1 MTVLIVV
8 VAGFAAIAAVATNI
22 SGQKN
27 KHTVF
32 GHQVLIVVSGSMSP
46 AIHTGDLIIDDT
58 VTAQQ
63 ARYLHAGQVI
73 SFRAAPGSTD
83 VITHR
88 IIGRRIIRGAVNYI
102 TKGDANNSPDA
113 ALRPASDVI
122 GVFRISIRGGG
133 YTVNA
138 LHHPVVAVMLLAS
151 VLLWLIAMA
160 LWRKVGK
167 DGPDKRQ

>member
-8 VAGFAAIAAVATNI
+8 VAGFAAIAAIATNI
-22 SGQKN
+22 SGQN
-27 KHTVF
+27 NHTAL
-32 GHQVLIVVSGSMSP
+32 GRQVLIVVSGSMSP
-46 AIHTGDLIIDDT
+46 VIHTGDLIIDDT
-58 VTAQQ
+58 VTGQQ
-63 ARYLHAGQVI
+63 ARYLHVGQVI

-88 IIGRRIIRGAVNYI
+88 IIGRRITRGAVNYI

-113 ALRPASDVI
+113 VLRPASDVI

-133 YTVNA
+133 YIVNA
-138 LHHPVVAVMLLAS
+138 LHHPAVAGMLLAS

-160 LWRKVGK
+160 LWRKAGGDVPGE
-167 DGPDKRQ
+167 RH